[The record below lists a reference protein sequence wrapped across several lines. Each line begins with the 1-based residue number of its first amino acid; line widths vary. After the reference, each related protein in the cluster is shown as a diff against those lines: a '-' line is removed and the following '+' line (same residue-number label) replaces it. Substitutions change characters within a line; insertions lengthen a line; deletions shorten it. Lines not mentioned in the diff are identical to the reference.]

1 MEDDVTHAFFHYYT
15 SHFDQPAV
23 REAWAQIPSVCCLD
37 DHDIFDGWGSYPDY
51 LQSSHVFQ
59 NLGRFS
65 EWIFHRSMVR
75 RVCELWRSVF
85 ERLGGASAPDWS
97 GEEVDE

>member
-1 MEDDVTHAFFHYYT
+1 
-15 SHFDQPAV
+15 
-23 REAWAQIPSVCCLD
+23 
-37 DHDIFDGWGSYPDY
+37 
-51 LQSSHVFQ
+51 
-59 NLGRFS
+59 
-65 EWIFHRSMVR
+65 MVR